1 MRKLHS
7 ILIIIG
13 VSTFLT
19 SCTSYYLASYYE
31 DDGIYYTNQSS
42 NYYKGVFD
50 EYSQLSLNDTQNDVD
65 TPSNLPW
72 GANPDSVE
80 VIYNFPHFGR
90 FYYNPFFHDMSF
102 NPFFNAYGRFINY
115 GYTSLPF
122 YYNSYAYEMGYPF
135 FPRPID
141 FYLNPYSNFIG
152 NYYWYYFNRSRW
164 FYPDYYRGLFNSKKY
179 NDSYADSNYQYTKPG
194 YSNSASR
201 RGEKSSEVTS
211 NARNSNAMRISG
223 IYSGNRVIQNPN
235 FESPDDAKYDR
246 VNTRNLG
253 ETKENTNIPVYRSRQ
268 VNSSRNLPSL
278 NSVPNLSRI
287 KNEALRDSYRR
298 IRSIRTNTRN
308 SNSFKSGFE
317 NDYNYTRGNSARSY
331 QRSNNN
337 ISNTRS
343 NNSSYSSSRSS
354 SRSSGFSSRSS
365 NSGSRSS
372 ASGSTRSGK
381 ID

>member
-1 MRKLHS
+1 MHKLHS

-13 VSTFLT
+13 VSTFLS
-19 SCTSYYLASYYE
+19 SCSSYYLASYYE

-50 EYSQLSLNDTQNDVD
+50 EYSQLSLNDTQNEVD
-65 TPSNLPW
+65 TSSNLPW

-164 FYPDYYRGLFNSKKY
+164 FYPCLL
-179 NDSYADSNYQYTKPG
+179 YT
-194 YSNSASR
+194 
-201 RGEKSSEVTS
+201 
-211 NARNSNAMRISG
+211 
-223 IYSGNRVIQNPN
+223 
-235 FESPDDAKYDR
+235 SPS
-246 VNTRNLG
+246 
-253 ETKENTNIPVYRSRQ
+253 P
-268 VNSSRNLPSL
+268 
-278 NSVPNLSRI
+278 
-287 KNEALRDSYRR
+287 RD
-298 IRSIRTNTRN
+298 
-308 SNSFKSGFE
+308 
-317 NDYNYTRGNSARSY
+317 
-331 QRSNNN
+331 
-337 ISNTRS
+337 
-343 NNSSYSSSRSS
+343 
-354 SRSSGFSSRSS
+354 
-365 NSGSRSS
+365 
-372 ASGSTRSGK
+372 
-381 ID
+381 

>member
-1 MRKLHS
+1 MRNLHS

-31 DDGIYYTNQSS
+31 DDGIYYTSQNS

-50 EYSQLSLNDTQNDVD
+50 EYSQLSLNDTQNDMD
-65 TPSNLPW
+65 TTSNLPW

-80 VIYNFPHFGR
+80 VIYNFPYFGR

-102 NPFFNAYGRFINY
+102 NPFFNRYGRFINY
-115 GYTSLPF
+115 GYTNPF
-122 YYNSYAYEMGYPF
+122 FYNSYAYEMGYPF

-164 FYPDYYRGLFNSKKY
+164 FYPGYYRGLFNSKKY
-179 NDSYADSNYQYTKPG
+179 NDSYADSNYEYTKPG
-194 YSNSASR
+194 YSKSASR
-201 RGEKSSEVTS
+201 RGEKSSEV
-211 NARNSNAMRISG
+211 NSNVRSSNSMRISG
-223 IYSGNRVIQNPN
+223 IYSGDRVIQNPN
-235 FESPDDAKYDR
+235 SESPNDAKYDR
-246 VNTRNLG
+246 VNNRNLG
-253 ETKENTNIPVYRSRQ
+253 EINRNTNIPIYRSRQ

-278 NSVPNLSRI
+278 NSVPNLNRI

-308 SNSFKSGFE
+308 SNSYKSGFE
-317 NDYNYTRGNSARSY
+317 NDYNYARGNSVRSY
-331 QRSNNN
+331 QRSSNN
-337 ISNTRS
+337 RS

-354 SRSSGFSSRSS
+354 SRSSGFNSRSS
-365 NSGSRSS
+365 NGGSRSS
-372 ASGSTRSGK
+372 ASGSTRAGK